1 MPDTMTSDFKPAE
14 LDIEIVKGDYWVETF
29 ALSVDGTPINLST
42 ADVHIQVTQGCS
54 TSVLWEAT
62 VGDGITIGGVSN
74 NQINVSKLVNL
85 AEGNYEYDLKVTYTT
100 GVVKTYLWGNF
111 NVYLNI
117 P

>member
-42 ADVHIQVTQGCS
+42 ADVHLEITQGCS
-54 TSVLWEAT
+54 TTILWEAT

-85 AEGNYEYDLKVTYTT
+85 DAGNYEYDLKVTYTT

>member
-14 LDIEIVKGDYWVETF
+14 LDIEIVKGDYWVEVF

-42 ADVHIQVTQGCS
+42 ADVHIRVTQGCS

>member
-29 ALSVDGTPINLST
+29 ALSVDSTPINLSSE
-42 ADVHIQVTQGCS
+42 DVHIEITQGCS
-54 TSVLWEAT
+54 TAVLWEAT
-62 VGDGITIGGVSN
+62 EGDGITIGGANN
-74 NQINVSKLVNL
+74 NQINVSKLINL
-85 AEGNYEYDLKVTYTT
+85 DEGNYEYTLKVTYTT

-111 NVYLNI
+111 KVYLNL

>member
-29 ALSVDGTPINLST
+29 ALSVDGTPINLQN
-42 ADVHIQVTQGCS
+42 DDIHIEITQGCS
-54 TSVLWEAT
+54 TAVLWEAT
-62 VGDGITIGGVSN
+62 EGDGITIGGANN

-85 AEGNYEYDLKVTYTT
+85 DEGNYEYTLKVTYTT

-111 NVYLNI
+111 KVYLNL